1 MPVRSIQMSTSL
13 MPIVGTGT
21 SVSASPG
28 FDSLLTSAFMVCM
41 AWDFLLPENG
51 LKVWVA
57 TLPEKK
63 RPDIGQLFLS
73 LPPRRAHAVAC

>member
-1 MPVRSIQMSTSL
+1 
-13 MPIVGTGT
+13 
-21 SVSASPG
+21 
-28 FDSLLTSAFMVCM
+28 M

-63 RPDIGQLFLS
+63 RPDIGQLFLW